1 MKMVKSLILGSAA
14 TLLAV
19 GGAQA
24 ADLPV
29 KAKPVEYVK
38 VCSLYGA
45 GFFYIPGTDSC
56 IKIGGYMW
64 YEAEFGPGVRGSH
77 IPSTNNSG
85 GLGTRDNDQFFQRAR
100 TDINF
105 DVRQQTEY
113 GVLRAFTNLDFFF
126 NTSNGAAVYNVGLTN
141 NNYGNIPANIFVQ
154 FAGFTLGKATPVT
167 SVPWSVAGGYGFT
180 ANLFG
185 YSNST
190 GAQIGQLQAVYT
202 ADLGNGLSITGGIAD
217 ATYSHNAIFDAGN
230 LAAPGTT
237 NAIGSPFAA
246 SAGASSAS
254 GQYVPDFVGNVTLNQ
269 AWGGLYF
276 GAIVHDLST
285 TYYNNGATPVTFAN
299 GHPDDAW
306 AWGIEGSVQIK
317 NLPTGAGDQAYVTAT
332 YGDGMTNVSGAAS
345 PTPTLF
351 GLRGYDNPLAV
362 AGATWGGVGW
372 GQIYDA
378 VFSSGG
384 QLQKTKTW
392 GIQGA
397 FDHWWVPGTWRTS
410 VFGGYGAFEYNST
423 ATATLCLSA
432 IKAGLT
438 NVGGVGAVNCNFD
451 VKVSQ
456 VGSRTSWFPVKNLQL
471 DAEVMWTHYDLGLSG
486 NGNLFNNAAGTAFMP
501 AGTYGLVNQNVLSG
515 AFRASRNF

>member
-64 YEAEFGPGVRGSH
+64 YEAEFGPGTRGSH
-77 IPSTNNSG
+77 IPGFQNSA

-100 TDINF
+100 TNINF

-126 NTSNGAAVYNVGLTN
+126 NTSNGTNNGAAVFNVPLSN

-180 ANLFG
+180 ADLFG

-217 ATYSHNAIFDAGN
+217 ATYSHAAVFDAGN
-230 LAAPGTT
+230 LAAIGTT
-237 NAIGSPFAA
+237 NAVGGPFGF
-246 SAGASSAS
+246 SAGASSQY
-254 GQYVPDFVGNVTLNQ
+254 GQYIPDFVGNVTLNQ

-276 GAIVHDLST
+276 GAIVHDMSAN
-285 TYYNNGATPVTFAN
+285 YYNNGSAATTSFAN

-306 AWGIEGSVQIK
+306 AWGIEGSIQIK
-317 NLPTGAGDQAYVTAT
+317 NLPTGTGDQAFVTAT
-332 YGDGMTNVSGAAS
+332 YGDGMIHVSGTPA
-345 PTPTLF
+345 PTPTVF
-351 GLRGYDNPLAV
+351 GLRGYDNPQAV
-362 AGATWGGVGW
+362 AGTNWGGLGW
-372 GQIYDA
+372 GQIFDG

-384 QLQKTKTW
+384 QIQKTKSW

-397 FDHWWVPGTWRTS
+397 YDHWWVPGTWRTS
-410 VFGGYGAFEYNST
+410 IFGGYASFEYNAI
-423 ATATLCLSA
+423 ATATLCASA
-432 IKAGLT
+432 LKAGLVL
-438 NVGGVGAVNCNFD
+438 VGGNACNFD
-451 VKVSQ
+451 IKASQ
-456 VGSRTSWFPVKNLQL
+456 IGSRTSWFPVKNLQL
-471 DAEVMWTHYDLGLSG
+471 DLEVMWSHFDFGTSG
-486 NGNLFNNAAGTAFMP
+486 NVWSQAATSNFMP

-515 AFRASRNF
+515 AFRAVRNF